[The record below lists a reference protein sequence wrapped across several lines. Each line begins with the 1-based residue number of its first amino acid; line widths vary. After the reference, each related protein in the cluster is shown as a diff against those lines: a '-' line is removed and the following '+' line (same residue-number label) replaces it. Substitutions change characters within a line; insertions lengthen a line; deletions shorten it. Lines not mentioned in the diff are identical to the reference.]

1 MWPLLLQPILPS
13 LGYAVLSSLWQG
25 ALLWLLYVA
34 LVKLFQPTA
43 AQRYTMASA
52 ASAAALLL
60 FFISLL
66 LAPTVSAPLQAAA
79 RPVSVAVPFW
89 YRLLPALGVGY
100 VLLAAWQLLRLA
112 MGWQQVQRLRHRH
125 TSKAPVA
132 WRLFVQRYGAY
143 MGIRKPVKL
152 VLSSR
157 VSSPLTIGFWKP
169 IILFPVASV
178 NQLSLAQAEAILIHE
193 LAHIRRADYL
203 LNYLLQ
209 LAAAI
214 LFFNPFHR
222 LLVQAACRDREISCD
237 EWVLRYNYN
246 RRDYAEALLQVEK
259 MALVSQFAMGAVP
272 QPGHELLHRI
282 RLMLVPGTAP
292 ILASRQRI
300 VWWPTA
306 LLLVAMAAQLIMP
319 AWHTATQR
327 LPQEQSAA
335 VLSRLRPLPAPYDFL
350 AGKALRQFQQESF
363 AFLNPAQPD
372 PTTAAA
378 IPATATATSTPPAG
392 VNADRSSHW
401 ASNTWLQPAKDLL
414 SKGQTVLQATDALP
428 AAALEAELKA
438 QLEAATVQL
447 QVQYEQQLLNAQVL
461 AAEANAA
468 RAKELAAA
476 QAAVQATMAHLQK
489 LNAALDGEILLEK
502 KKTRLIAAL
511 PPGADQTS
519 DNEAGIPAPT
529 NRSYQ
534 FSYNEVSESPIE
546 MPLFSPRASLLPM
559 DARAADSNEFSEEQ
573 NEAGQAQSAEK
584 ITLQLPV
591 LLPDAMRARIE
602 KEAKAGKRSSVLPS
616 GKPRVVISL

>member
-1 MWPLLLQPILPS
+1 
-13 LGYAVLSSLWQG
+13 
-25 ALLWLLYVA
+25 
-34 LVKLFQPTA
+34 
-43 AQRYTMASA
+43 
-52 ASAAALLL
+52 
-60 FFISLL
+60 
-66 LAPTVSAPLQAAA
+66 
-79 RPVSVAVPFW
+79 
-89 YRLLPALGVGY
+89 
-100 VLLAAWQLLRLA
+100 
-112 MGWQQVQRLRHRH
+112 
-125 TSKAPVA
+125 
-132 WRLFVQRYGAY
+132 
-143 MGIRKPVKL
+143 
-152 VLSSR
+152 
-157 VSSPLTIGFWKP
+157 
-169 IILFPVASV
+169 
-178 NQLSLAQAEAILIHE
+178 
-193 LAHIRRADYL
+193 
-203 LNYLLQ
+203 
-209 LAAAI
+209 
-214 LFFNPFHR
+214 
-222 LLVQAACRDREISCD
+222 
-237 EWVLRYNYN
+237 
-246 RRDYAEALLQVEK
+246 
-259 MALVSQFAMGAVP
+259 
-272 QPGHELLHRI
+272 
-282 RLMLVPGTAP
+282 
-292 ILASRQRI
+292 
-300 VWWPTA
+300 
-306 LLLVAMAAQLIMP
+306 
-319 AWHTATQR
+319 

-392 VNADRSSHW
+392 VNADRSSQW

-447 QVQYEQQLLNAQVL
+447 QIKYEQQLLNAQVL